1 LLFPELS
8 NPAILSRPAGLRPE
22 ALRPYLSEGLPF
34 SKSIL
39 LLPDIYIGTVLQNF
53 NLYLLLEDQPNI
65 D

>member
-22 ALRPYLSEGLPF
+22 ALRPSLSEGLPF

-39 LLPDIYIGTVLQNF
+39 LLPITYIGIVLQNF
-53 NLYLLLEDQPNI
+53 NPYSLLEDQPNP